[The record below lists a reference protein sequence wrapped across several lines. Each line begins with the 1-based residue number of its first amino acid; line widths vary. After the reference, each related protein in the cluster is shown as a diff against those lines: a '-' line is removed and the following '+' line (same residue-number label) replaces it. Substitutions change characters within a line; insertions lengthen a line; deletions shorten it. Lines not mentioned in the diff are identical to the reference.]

1 MTYTMPMDLIAKIIW
16 YCTPV
21 DVEAGELI
29 LRRGDTTTDLYIIT
43 RGKFRVFDDS
53 RNEDFL
59 LAILERGSV
68 FGEMAFLDGLPRSA
82 TIESVTDGSL
92 LRLGEQEFN
101 RMALKAPE
109 TSVRFLRA
117 LSGIVCR
124 RLRVMNDA
132 LAGVAFSSGPM
143 SREQEQE
150 LLNTI
155 RAMHQSVKVEL
166 EEEV

>member
-1 MTYTMPMDLIAKIIW
+1 MTYTMPMDLTAKIIW

-21 DVEAGELI
+21 DVEEGDVI
-29 LRRGDTTTDLYIIT
+29 LKRGDASTDLYIIT

-59 LAILERGSV
+59 LAMLERGSV

-82 TIESVTDGSL
+82 TIEACTAGSL

-101 RMALKAPE
+101 RMTIKAPE
-109 TSVRFLRA
+109 TSVKFLRA

-143 SREQEQE
+143 SAEEEQE
-150 LLNTI
+150 LLDTI
-155 RAMHQSVKVEL
+155 RAMHHSVRVEL
-166 EEEV
+166 TDE